1 MTNEVC
7 PQTSFVTPRNATRR
21 GAGYFRSPVLAP
33 QPASSST
40 AIKISKLR
48 ELAGKMRSSEKNM
61 IKIAEKLEDIG
72 YDNWFKESTNAAKL
86 TEHEVAR
93 IISVHKDSYLITK
106 GRDDV
111 FAELA
116 GKIIYTADSPAD
128 LPTTG
133 DWVYAN
139 FYDDDSHAIIHDLI
153 PRKTLIKRKI
163 SGKNI
168 EFQLIAANID
178 VAFIVQSLDEN
189 FNLRRLERYLV
200 MINESNISSIIL
212 LSKCDLISQ
221 NDINEKIHS
230 IKKIMPGI
238 LVLPFSNESGINI
251 DKIKKLL
258 GYGKTY
264 CLLGSSGVGKTTLLN
279 AIIGSSIFET
289 NSVREKDSKG
299 RHTTTSRQLIR
310 LDSGAMLIDTP
321 GMRELGNISV
331 DTGIDETFSEIIYL
345 SRYCKFN
352 NCTHVNEKGCA
363 ILAAVNEG
371 VLPEKRYQN
380 YIKMKNES
388 NYNEMSYL
396 EKRQKDKKFGKY
408 CKSVMKQKPSRMR

>member
-1 MTNEVC
+1 M
-7 PQTSFVTPRNATRR
+7 
-21 GAGYFRSPVLAP
+21 SPGQKKAWLLAP
-33 QPASSST
+33 QPASSGT

-48 ELAGKMRSSEKNM
+48 ELAGKMRSWEKNM
-61 IKIAEKLEDIG
+61 IKIAEKLEHIG
-72 YDNWFKESTNAAKL
+72 YDNWFKENTNAAKL
-86 TEHEVAR
+86 VKHEVAR

-106 GRDDV
+106 GRNDV

-116 GKIIYTADSPAD
+116 GKIIYTVDSPAD

-153 PRKTLIKRKI
+153 PRKTLIKRKKKR
-163 SGKNI
+163 KNI
-168 EFQLIAANID
+168 GFQLIAANID

-230 IKKIMPGI
+230 IKKIMPSI

-279 AIIGSSIFET
+279 TIIGSSIIGSSIFET

-299 RHTTTSRQLIR
+299 RHTTTSRQLIQ

-352 NCTHVNEKGCA
+352 NCTHTNEKGCA
-363 ILAAVNEG
+363 ILAAINEG

-388 NYNEMSYL
+388 SYNEMSYL

-408 CKSVMKQKPSRMR
+408 CKSVMKQKPSRMC